1 MTQMSDQDMILLGA
15 YLDDELD
22 PVERAAFER
31 RLGRETS
38 LALAHE
44 DLADLKKDL
53 RALRPMRDTAPPRA
67 VSIRQWAA
75 AGALAAGLAIAALLG
90 VGQVDRKPSAT
101 EIHAGFLTDATA
113 SIGDEIQDASVS
125 SSAELPDLGVA
136 GLSLVAERRVG
147 RVRAGHYVGRNGCRL
162 TLLVGEAS
170 IDDPDPASMQAAWHN
185 GATPHVLVARDM
197 DPRRFET
204 ITAYLRE
211 GIGTGGE
218 TILASRLQDARA
230 CG

>member
-1 MTQMSDQDMILLGA
+1 MTEMSDQDMILLGA

-31 RLGRETS
+31 RLGREPS

-67 VSIRQWAA
+67 VSIRQWAT
-75 AGALAAGLAIAALLG
+75 AGALAAGLAVAALLG

-101 EIHAGFLTDATA
+101 EIHAGFLADATA
-113 SIGDEIQDASVS
+113 SIGDEMQNASVS
-125 SSAELPDLGVA
+125 PSAELPDLGVA
-136 GLSLVAERRVG
+136 GLTLVAERRIG

-170 IDDPDPASMQAAWHN
+170 IDPDPASMQAAWRS

-197 DPRRFET
+197 DHRRFET
-204 ITAYLRE
+204 ITAYLRD

-218 TILASRLQDARA
+218 TILASRLEDARA